1 MSIFVKRKKK
11 QPAVLGKYDGHF
23 REPLCRGP
31 RIDYRGNIYDRLRD
45 IQVIAKASLCFPS
58 EFRKSSSVR
67 FTFDRYRNYS
77 LSLSLFLFFPRSSA
91 RKRASIEYTFA
102 SKCTRGNMG
111 DDNVDGSSSCERVRN
126 RTFMKCR

>member
-11 QPAVLGKYDGHF
+11 QPAVLAKYDGHF

-58 EFRKSSSVR
+58 EFRKSSSMR

-77 LSLSLFLFFPRSSA
+77 LSLSLSLCSFLARAQENERRSNILL
-91 RKRASIEYTFA
+91 RASVRVGIWATIMWTVLARANVYVIEHL
-102 SKCTRGNMG
+102 
-111 DDNVDGSSSCERVRN
+111 
-126 RTFMKCR
+126 

>member
-11 QPAVLGKYDGHF
+11 QPAVLAKYDGHF

-45 IQVIAKASLCFPS
+45 IQVIAKASLCFPF
-58 EFRKSSSVR
+58 EFQEIIFRAFHLRSLSKLL
-67 FTFDRYRNYS
+67 S
-77 LSLSLFLFFPRSSA
+77 LSLSLFFTRSSA

>member
-11 QPAVLGKYDGHF
+11 QPAVLAKYDGHF

-77 LSLSLFLFFPRSSA
+77 LSLSLSVLYSFE
-91 RKRASIEYTFA
+91 RKKTSVDRIYFCEQVYAWEYG
-102 SKCTRGNMG
+102 R
-111 DDNVDGSSSCERVRN
+111 R
-126 RTFMKCR
+126 

>member
-1 MSIFVKRKKK
+1 MSRTAHRLSRK
-11 QPAVLGKYDGHF
+11 Y
-23 REPLCRGP
+23 
-31 RIDYRGNIYDRLRD
+31 LRSATRYTGD
-45 IQVIAKASLCFPS
+45 
-58 EFRKSSSVR
+58 RKSVPLFPFRIPRDHPSCVSPSIVIEI
-67 FTFDRYRNYS
+67 T
-77 LSLSLFLFFPRSSA
+77 LSLSLFFPRSSA

>member
-1 MSIFVKRKKK
+1 M
-11 QPAVLGKYDGHF
+11 LGKYDGHF

-77 LSLSLFLFFPRSSA
+77 LSLSLCSLLARAQENERRSNILL
-91 RKRASIEYTFA
+91 RASVRVGIWATIMWTVLARANVYVIEHL
-102 SKCTRGNMG
+102 
-111 DDNVDGSSSCERVRN
+111 
-126 RTFMKCR
+126 